1 MNAVTLR
8 SHSASYNSTYSLVPR
23 PQPRLRS
30 GNETK
35 LEEDRSG
42 DETNLEIHGI
52 CSQII
57 TCCGRTKLKGK
68 IVHFIKAKKLWVSA
82 RDGCM

>member
-1 MNAVTLR
+1 MEF
-8 SHSASYNSTYSLVPR
+8 VPS
-23 PQPRLRS
+23 PFH
-30 GNETK
+30 K
-35 LEEDRSG
+35 
-42 DETNLEIHGI
+42 
-52 CSQII
+52 II